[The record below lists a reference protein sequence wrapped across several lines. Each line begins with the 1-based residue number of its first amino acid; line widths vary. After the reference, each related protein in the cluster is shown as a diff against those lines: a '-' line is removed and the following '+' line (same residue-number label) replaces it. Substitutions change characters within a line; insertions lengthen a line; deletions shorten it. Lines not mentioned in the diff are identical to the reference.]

1 LVKGGRRAGM
11 DKRKEVLRR
20 YALGVPI
27 RRIAKALKVPRS
39 TVARWIEEAKNKLR
53 KKEKQREVVFQDE
66 IWDRILELLRSSKE
80 EKGRTR
86 TLSIACA
93 YRLFEL
99 ELKDKGIKSERTF
112 RRALEEVIKQRFGSW
127 EKLELERRDK
137 KEYAEYRKPKG
148 KQRREKGEWEIDA
161 TGYTF
166 KGERYFIL
174 AVRERWSG
182 CFLSCMVARAKE
194 DSLAGHYNKAFSA
207 LNVAKFLISLFKE
220 YGLPERVI
228 TDNEAVLKAE
238 IITRGLE
245 YLNIPITRTKPY
257 SPNSKI
263 IERAFR
269 DLKDHLRYFT
279 NTHPTFEEAL
289 KAAIN
294 TYNRTEHRFEHFNE
308 PVVPE
313 ILHSR
318 IEYRRAEE
326 DELRKAF
333 REKFI
338 RVVRNHTITIE
349 NLKYEFIYDFEER
362 AGEIGRNRKAPVV
375 ICYRDIENATILEVW
390 DEKETRPLGFARL
403 ISQDTPSL
411 DPVEIR
417 EIKNKEKR
425 IERRK
430 KKLKEELIEIEQQEL
445 QQQKETATFLEL
457 LSATEPSLQPA
468 PQPQEELDP
477 IEVILGRKI
486 FSGGEEQ

>member
-1 LVKGGRRAGM
+1 M
-11 DKRKEVLRR
+11 DERKAAALRL
-20 YALGVPI
+20 YGLGVPI
-27 RRIAKALKVPRS
+27 RRIAKVLRIPRS
-39 TVARWIEEAKNKLR
+39 TVARWVKEPIEVTGE
-53 KKEKQREVVFQDE
+53 KKEEKHLQDE
-66 IWDRILELLRSSKE
+66 LWDRVLGLLTFSKE

-86 TLSIACA
+86 VLSITQT
-93 YRLFEL
+93 YRLFEV
-99 ELKDKGIKSERTF
+99 ELQTRGIKSERTF
-112 RRALEEVIKQRFGSW
+112 RRVLEGVIKQRFGSW

-182 CFLSCMVARAKE
+182 AFLSCMVAKVRE
-194 DSLAGHYNKAFSA
+194 DTQAQHYNKAFNS
-207 LNVAKFLISLFKE
+207 LDVARFLISLFRE
-220 YGLPERVI
+220 YGLPERII

-245 YLNIPITRTKPY
+245 HLNIPITRTKPY

-279 NTHPTFEEAL
+279 NTHPSFEEAL
-289 KAAIN
+289 KAAID

-313 ILHSR
+313 ILHSG
-318 IEYRRAEE
+318 IEYRTVEE

-362 AGEIGRNRKAPVV
+362 AGEIGRNRKAPTVA
-375 ICYRDIENATILEVW
+375 CYRDIENATVLEVW
-390 DEKETRPLGFARL
+390 DEKETRPLGVARL
-403 ISQDTPSL
+403 ISTDAPSL
-411 DPVEIR
+411 DPT
-417 EIKNKEKR
+417 EIKELRNKEKR

-457 LSATEPSLQPA
+457 LSAEPSLQPA
-468 PQPQEELDP
+468 QPQPEEELDP
-477 IEVILGRKI
+477 IKL
-486 FSGGEEQ
+486 FLGGEEP